1 MHNNDKLSPVFN
13 SSLFFKMMFENAEFT
28 GIIIMTPQGTILDVN
43 YGMEK
48 CFGYTKESLVGKDF
62 SVLFIEEDLK
72 KNLPGRELAGTME
85 RGSFNDENFLK
96 TASGAAT
103 WVHGE
108 SIYAKDEEGR
118 EYVVKVIQDI
128 NEEKIL
134 GQELK
139 LINEEQERIIN
150 DRENFIYTASHDL
163 QSPINNIEGLVIAL
177 KEKKGDDPEILLA
190 MIDNSIKRFR
200 NKIREL
206 SDIGKVQEEARRSE
220 EVVFQNILEEVL
232 LDLEME
238 IESSEAEIVS
248 DFSAVPKIHFP
259 KRNLKSVLQNLM
271 SNAVKY
277 RSSDRKLKVK
287 VMTDTVGDDYILLSV
302 TDNGIGIREEDK
314 DRVFQM
320 YERLNTDN
328 QGTGVGMAIV
338 KRIVDNAGGKIE
350 LDSVIGEGSI
360 FKIYLPS

>member
-1 MHNNDKLSPVFN
+1 
-13 SSLFFKMMFENAEFT
+13 
-28 GIIIMTPQGTILDVN
+28 
-43 YGMEK
+43 MEK

-62 SVLFIEEDLK
+62 SVLFIEEDLE
-72 KNLPGRELAGTME
+72 KNLPERELIGTME

-96 TASGAAT
+96 QADGTAT

-108 SIYAKDEEGR
+108 SIYAKDEEGN
-118 EYVVKVIQDI
+118 EFIVKVIQDI

-163 QSPINNIEGLVIAL
+163 QSPINNIAGLVIAI
-177 KEKKGDDPEILLA
+177 KEKKGDDPEILFA

-200 NKIREL
+200 NKIREV

-338 KRIVDNAGGKIE
+338 KRIVE
-350 LDSVIGEGSI
+350 IGRAHV
-360 FKIYLPS
+360 

>member
-72 KNLPGRELAGTME
+72 KNLPERELVGTME
-85 RGSFNDENFLK
+85 KGSFNDENFLK

-206 SDIGKVQEEARRSE
+206 SDIGKAQEEARRSE
-220 EVVFQNILEEVL
+220 EVAFQHVFEEVL

-238 IESSEAEIVS
+238 IADSQGEIVS
-248 DFSAVPKIHFP
+248 DFSAAPQTQFP
-259 KRNLKSVLQNLM
+259 K
-271 SNAVKY
+271 
-277 RSSDRKLKVK
+277 
-287 VMTDTVGDDYILLSV
+287 
-302 TDNGIGIREEDK
+302 
-314 DRVFQM
+314 
-320 YERLNTDN
+320 
-328 QGTGVGMAIV
+328 
-338 KRIVDNAGGKIE
+338 
-350 LDSVIGEGSI
+350 
-360 FKIYLPS
+360 